1 MMSRQCVTRDES
13 DDDDRVF
20 VVVFNTRLP
29 VYPSIPLSILIDWL
43 IDDAPVVCVRACVRS
58 QS

>member
-29 VYPSIPLSILIDWL
+29 VYPSIPLSILID
-43 IDDAPVVCVRACVRS
+43 
-58 QS
+58 